1 VLPGFRLALQAVR
14 REYTGAEDQQYQ
26 QSKDRAQIVGEITA
40 ALAGLSRG
48 DTASILALH
57 R

>member
-1 VLPGFRLALQAVR
+1 VR
-14 REYTGAEDQQYQ
+14 REYTAAEDQQYQ
-26 QSKDRAQIVGEITA
+26 ESRDRTQTVGEITA